1 MTHGR
6 YFLRD
11 LDWPRLNEGNVTTM
25 PYEFFCEGLIGPLR
39 GDAGFG
45 LAKVKIAKERDEFEF
60 VEDLL
65 KVCVIQ

>member
-1 MTHGR
+1 MTDIR

-11 LDWPRLNEGNVTTM
+11 LDWSRLNEGNATTM

-39 GDAGFG
+39 GDAGFE
-45 LAKVKIAKERDEFEF
+45 LAKVRIAKERDEFEF